1 MFVVKFFIKKSLCIA
16 VFNFVRAIISVN
28 IFAER
33 TVVFVTLRFGNSRCS
48 SLCRYTYINFSK

>member
-28 IFAER
+28 IFAEK

-48 SLCRYTYINFSK
+48 SL